1 MSANRYMNPLPAL
14 DRTQPFAMQVAPVIE
29 RMSDFLA
36 STAQKCALPLQ
47 TTTTFTRMVDG
58 KATKKVLAGARSP
71 LELVSPNKDGTHTHA
86 VFTKRQVTEI
96 VRDIVAIMHE
106 FGPAAIRDAV
116 PTYWVGPKATKANLL
131 KALALTYKVSKGVNE
146 GQVRN
151 GAAHSVGN
159 YRQTMRRLS
168 MANTVTATLKA
179 GEAFFADVDAVVAH
193 MNKRVKKADKK
204 QENRDL
210 AEGTLF
216 SKSGEPRVFVKDKK
230 AHKAVARV
238 LFGADWWEDK
248 AQKPKRLEL
257 AATFVYGQ
265 ADSVGKTNQGTVTR
279 YATATLDDLSPA
291 ALRSLAKKAGASER
305 TYTGAGS
312 TARSRQWFSEDIT
325 RLEGVMTPQ

>member
-1 MSANRYMNPLPAL
+1 MSANQHMKPNLPL
-14 DRTQPFAMQVAPVIE
+14 DRKQPFAVQVAPVID
-29 RMSDFLA
+29 RMENFLA
-36 STAQKCALPLQ
+36 STAQNCALPLQ

-58 KATKKVLAGARSP
+58 KATKQVLAGARSP
-71 LELVSPNKDGTHTHA
+71 LELVPTNKDGSHA
-86 VFTKRQVTEI
+86 YTEFTRREVTDM

-106 FGPAAIRDAV
+106 YGPAAIRDKV
-116 PTYWVGPKATKANLL
+116 PTHWLGPKATKANLL
-131 KALALTYKVSKGVNE
+131 KALALQYTVSKGANE

-159 YRQTMRRLS
+159 YRQAIKRLS
-168 MANTVTATLKA
+168 KANTVTATLKA

-193 MNKRVKKADKK
+193 MNKRVKDADKK

-210 AEGTLF
+210 AEGALL
-216 SKSGEPRVFVKDKK
+216 SKTGEPRVFVKDKK
-230 AHKAVARV
+230 AFKRVASV
-238 LFGADWWEDK
+238 LFGADWWVNK
-248 AQKPKRLEL
+248 AQKPKRLDL

-279 YATATLDDLSPA
+279 AAASTLDDLSPA
-291 ALRSLAKKAGASER
+291 ALRSLAKKAGASKR

-312 TARSRQWFSEDIT
+312 TLRSREWFSEDIT

>member
-1 MSANRYMNPLPAL
+1 MSANKYMKPNLPL
-14 DRTQPFAMQVAPVIE
+14 DRKQPFAVQVAPVID
-29 RMSDFLA
+29 RMDNFLA

-58 KATKKVLAGARSP
+58 KTTKQVLAGARSP
-71 LELVSPNKDGTHTHA
+71 LELVPTNKDGSHA
-86 VFTKRQVTEI
+86 YTEFTRREVTEM

-106 FGPAAIRDAV
+106 FGPSAIRDKV
-116 PTYWVGPKATKANLL
+116 PTHWLGPKATKANLL
-131 KALALTYKVSKGVNE
+131 KALALPYTVSKGANE

-159 YRQTMRRLS
+159 YRQAIKRLS
-168 MANTVTATLKA
+168 KANTVTATLKA
-179 GEAFFADVDAVVAH
+179 GDAFFADVDAVVTH

-210 AEGTLF
+210 AEGTLL
-216 SKSGEPRVFVKDKK
+216 SKTGEPRVFVKDKK

-248 AQKPKRLEL
+248 AQKPKRLDL

-279 YATATLDDLSPA
+279 YASSTLDDLSPA
-291 ALRSLAKKAGASER
+291 ALRSLAKKAGASKR

-312 TARSRQWFSEDIT
+312 TLRSREWFSNDIT